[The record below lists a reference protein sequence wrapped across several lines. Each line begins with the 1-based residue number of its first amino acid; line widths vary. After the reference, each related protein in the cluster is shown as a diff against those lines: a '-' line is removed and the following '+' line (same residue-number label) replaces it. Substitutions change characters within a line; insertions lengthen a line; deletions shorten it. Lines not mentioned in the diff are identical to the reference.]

1 MGKKCITTGLKN
13 TKSITKYMSGGAV
26 TKKASSYRRGG
37 EAGAKALAKA
47 LKAKG
52 YMKSGGAT
60 KMKGY

>member
-26 TKKASSYRRGG
+26 TKKASSYRSGG
-37 EAGAKALAKA
+37 EAGAKA